1 MDEDYEPSRGG
12 AGKSKKG
19 ETQMTEM
26 FVRAY
31 FAVRGANQALLTK
44 VGLERGASM
53 VEYALLVGLIAIVA
67 IVTVTLLGGSIAG
80 LFNTANNC
88 VNSAANC
95 P

>member
-1 MDEDYEPSRGG
+1 
-12 AGKSKKG
+12 
-19 ETQMTEM
+19 MTEL
-26 FVRAY
+26 FVHAY
-31 FAVRGANQALLTK
+31 LAVRGANQALLSK

-88 VNSAANC
+88 VTNTNC